1 MDDRQRSARL
11 ALGCSMVRANTA
23 GGLYACVQL
32 QLEERTTSMVWKV
45 KSIIHRTT
53 PAREREQTCATEAE
67 FERAVKYAQA
77 WTRLI
82 SATLPDGTVLNESE
96 LRRRYDQHN
105 SLRPHT
111 HTLLQT
117 ATPETE
123 ICGQRLSRRAA
134 NEPRRRSE
142 RLSRLT
148 AAPVSR
154 RNVALFCGRGNHVGT
169 RGLAGGA
176 EGIRTD
182 GHRGRA
188 RRRSVTSSI

>member
-32 QLEERTTSMVWKV
+32 QLEEGTTSMVWKV

-96 LRRRYDQHN
+96 LRRRYGPAQ
-105 SLRPHT
+105 
-111 HTLLQT
+111 Q
-117 ATPETE
+117 
-123 ICGQRLSRRAA
+123 
-134 NEPRRRSE
+134 PRS
-142 RLSRLT
+142 T
-148 AAPVSR
+148 
-154 RNVALFCGRGNHVGT
+154 
-169 RGLAGGA
+169 
-176 EGIRTD
+176 
-182 GHRGRA
+182 
-188 RRRSVTSSI
+188 